1 MRSVWRSASSTGSSL
16 ASCSRGTNPRTRVL
30 TNRLQDYTRPSP
42 STSATNTWTRRR
54 ANGSVLVA
62 RRFRRS
68 SSLLLSQS
76 PNLECFI
83 TRIGEHPE
91 RLQNA
96 YFAYVVL
103 LRALSKSGPQLLQT
117 LAETSSG
124 AATDGTKAKLEE
136 LIHVAHSCPSTFD
149 ETSMFS
155 GPSSQVRRS
164 SPLRRP
170 HRS

>member
-1 MRSVWRSASSTGSSL
+1 MGAFQSL
-16 ASCSRGTNPRTRVL
+16 ATYFAASDS
-30 TNRLQDYTRPSP
+30 
-42 STSATNTWTRRR
+42 
-54 ANGSVLVA
+54 
-62 RRFRRS
+62 F
-68 SSLLLSQS
+68 LSQS

-117 LAETSSG
+117 LAETSSE
-124 AATDGTKAKLEE
+124 AATDSTKAKLEE
-136 LIHVAHSCPSTFD
+136 LIHIAHSCPSTFD

-155 GPSSQVRRS
+155 GPSSQVR
-164 SPLRRP
+164 
-170 HRS
+170 